1 MRVPGGVKHGRRR
14 RKVLQR
20 TKGFQGKRRSCYR
33 IAKQSVFK
41 AQRHMYVS
49 RKLEKR
55 TMRRLW
61 MVRIGAAAKGHGLS
75 YSAFMGGL
83 HKAGVGLNRKM
94 LADIAQRDPQAFSQ
108 VVTVAREM
116 RRA

>member
-14 RKVLQR
+14 RKILKLA
-20 TKGFQGKRRSCYR
+20 KGFKGKRRSCYR

-41 AQRHMYVS
+41 ALRHMYVS
-49 RKLEKR
+49 RKLQKR
-55 TMRRLW
+55 VMRRLW
-61 MVRIGAAAKGHGLS
+61 MTRIGAATRRHDVS

-83 HKAGVGLNRKM
+83 RKARVELNRKM
-94 LADIAQRDPQAFSQ
+94 LADIAFRDPEGFAQ
-108 VVTVAREM
+108 VVAVAKGT